1 MKKYKRIT
9 ALFLACI
16 FSITMPVQNV
26 WAKETS
32 VTTSV
37 EKSEDSV
44 QETKNTEDC
53 KNVQTENSKS
63 SSAKETKTEQVEQ
76 ATVTEPEQ
84 EKKERYIVSE
94 LAALK
99 EFSALLEK
107 QYQAEMQTTET
118 LFLKYFVQ
126 RVYAYI
132 EQANQM
138 LVDYQS
144 LLRENPVEMQKNE
157 TISTICELILNER
170 DALLEQLQAFNKLQL
185 IKKEELQTTLAALEE
200 AFSTISTEQLLL
212 TARED
217 VLREMQYIHLPVQL
231 HVQQTTY
238 TCGMASAKMILD
250 YLNITDKKGYLYK
263 ENTLWSWAN
272 SNGQGTYVYRVA
284 QTLTKYGVAYE
295 YKHMAEGK
303 PDKTDKLVYYRDIIQ
318 ASLNKNKPVIAQ
330 VRPDK
335 NEYWE
340 YSSGHYILV
349 KGMFVDKEG
358 IWQVIINDCHYKYS
372 TI

>member
-1 MKKYKRIT
+1 MRKYKRIT
-9 ALFLACI
+9 ALCLACMLAV
-16 FSITMPVQNV
+16 TTPVQSA

-37 EKSEDSV
+37 EKSEA
-44 QETKNTEDC
+44 
-53 KNVQTENSKS
+53 
-63 SSAKETKTEQVEQ
+63 SAASDL
-76 ATVTEPEQ
+76 AT
-84 EKKERYIVSE
+84 
-94 LAALK
+94 LK
-99 EFSALLEK
+99 EFAVLLEK

-126 RVYAYI
+126 RVYVYI

-157 TISTICELILNER
+157 TISTVCELVLQEK

-185 IKKEELQTTLAALEE
+185 IQEEALQTTLAALEE

-217 VLREMQYIHLPVQL
+217 VLREMQYINLPAKL

-238 TCGMASAKMILD
+238 TCGMASVKMILD
-250 YLNITDKKGYLYK
+250 YWNITNERGYLYN
-263 ENTLWSWAN
+263 ESTLWSWAN

-295 YKHMAEGK
+295 YKHMSEGK
-303 PDKTDKLVYYRDIIQ
+303 PDKTDKITYYRDIIQ
-318 ASLNKNKPVIAQ
+318 ASLKKNKPVIAQ

-372 TI
+372 AKDKIVPLTELMQSVEKHSSYMVVGK